1 MLEAGHP
8 VVGLEPAGAF
18 LGAGLL
24 PYLAVAFPELGV
36 AYPLAGL
43 PVVAFH

>member
-1 MLEAGHP
+1 MGLP
-8 VVGLEPAGAF
+8 VVGLEPAGAS
-18 LGAGLL
+18 LEAGL
-24 PYLAVAFPELGV
+24 PVAFPELGV